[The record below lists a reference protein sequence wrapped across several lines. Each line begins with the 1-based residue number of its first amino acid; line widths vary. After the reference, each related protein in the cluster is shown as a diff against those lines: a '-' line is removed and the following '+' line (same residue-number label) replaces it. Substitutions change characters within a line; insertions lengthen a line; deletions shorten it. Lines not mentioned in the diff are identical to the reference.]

1 MMAPKSSWSDCPPR
15 YCTARNWSRATYGP
29 RVAEVAGLLQTDPMP
44 WQADVLDTALEI
56 DPDTGQLA
64 YREVVLTVPRQ
75 SGKTTLQLAVM
86 VHRAVGFGGPQNIVY
101 TAQDRNHALLKWSD
115 EHVPSLQRSQLN
127 KLFTVRKRTG
137 AEAVMWANG
146 SRHSITAPTEN
157 AGHSQTLDLAMIDE
171 AWARTDDKLEQGLSP
186 TMITRKSAQI
196 WIVSTAGT
204 ASSVWLRG
212 KVDAGRLAPQGRRT
226 AYFEWSA
233 DPESDPADPAVW
245 RTCMPALGHTI
256 TEDVIQAEY
265 DRLDRDAFLRSY
277 LNWWPDQMPDA
288 EWLVITE
295 EEWEACLDPHSQPVG
310 RVALALDVTPDR
322 QWASIAAAGRRADGL
337 LHVELVEHRAGTS
350 WVVERLTAL
359 IGKWSPYCVV
369 VDAGS
374 AAGSLLP
381 ELEAAGVRIT
391 RPTVREVAGA
401 AGALFD
407 QTRPETLGLR
417 HLGQVPLTRAVAGAA
432 QRPLADS
439 WTWNRRGS
447 TVVISPLVA
456 ASLASWGLIAHGRPL
471 QLFVSG

>member
-1 MMAPKSSWSDCPPR
+1 MARRNSSTDCPPQFS
-15 YCTARNWSRATYGP
+15 TGRNRSRATYGP
-29 RVAEVAGLLQTDPMP
+29 RAAEAAALLGTDLMP
-44 WQADVLDTALEI
+44 WQRQVAGTALEI
-56 DPDTGQLA
+56 EPDTGKLA

-86 VHRAVGFGGPQNIVY
+86 VHRALGFGGPQNIVY

-115 EHVPSLQRSQLN
+115 EHVPALQRSQLN

-157 AGHSQTLDLAMIDE
+157 AGHSQTLDLAMVDE
-171 AWARTDDKLEQGLSP
+171 AWARTDDRLEQGLSP
-186 TMITRKSAQI
+186 TMITRPQPQL
-196 WIVSTAGT
+196 WVVSTAGT
-204 ASSVWLRG
+204 AASTWLRS

-245 RTCMPALGHTI
+245 RTCMPALGYTI
-256 TEDVIQAEY
+256 TEDTIQAEY
-265 DRLDRDAFLRSY
+265 DRLDRDAFRRSY
-277 LNWWPDQMPDA
+277 LNLWPDEMPAA

-295 EEWEACLDPHSQPVG
+295 AEWEACLDPRSEPVG
-310 RVALALDVTPDR
+310 RVALALDISPDR
-322 QWASIAAAGRRADGL
+322 QWASIAAAGRRSDGL
-337 LHVELVEHRAGTS
+337 THIELIEHRAGTS

-381 ELEAAGVRIT
+381 ELEAAGVTVT

-401 AGALFD
+401 AAALFD
-407 QTRPETLGLR
+407 ATRPETLGVR
-417 HLGQVPLTRAVAGAA
+417 HLGQVPLTRAVAGAV
-432 QRPLADS
+432 QRPLADA
-439 WTWNRRGS
+439 WAWNRRGS

-456 ASLASWGLIAHGRPL
+456 ASLASWGLVAHGRPL